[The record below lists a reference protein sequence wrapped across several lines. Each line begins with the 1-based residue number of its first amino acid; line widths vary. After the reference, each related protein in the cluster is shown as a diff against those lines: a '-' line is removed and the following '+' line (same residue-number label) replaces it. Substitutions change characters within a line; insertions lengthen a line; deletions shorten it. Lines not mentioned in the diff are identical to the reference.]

1 MSNNTKD
8 FKSNKKNQDN
18 IEKQSNIQKQ
28 SKSQEINNSNTYE
41 NIKNDSRTETMDIL
55 NIGKEIQEQEKNSIK
70 YNFKNIDDGKQNIKE
85 RYINEKLEEIKKAIK
100 RMSHPNEENK
110 EAIKILRL
118 SAPMLKSKANFENYE
133 KENERRKCE
142 TEFLLIVEKSIF
154 SFNLK
159 KYMESYTYLE
169 NSGIIK
175 NIQEFS
181 KFLLVVNGFDK
192 GILGEFLS
200 KEKPPNENKDILNF
214 FIDSI
219 DLDYNNYS
227 FLDCLRFLLTRI
239 ILPKDANLILVIMDT
254 FSEKFFTYNK
264 KNKKF

>member
-142 TEFLLIVEKSIF
+142 TEFLLIVEKAII

-181 KFLLVVNGFDK
+181 KFLLVVMVS
-192 GILGEFLS
+192 I
-200 KEKPPNENKDILNF
+200 KE
-214 FIDSI
+214 
-219 DLDYNNYS
+219 Y
-227 FLDCLRFLLTRI
+227 
-239 ILPKDANLILVIMDT
+239 
-254 FSEKFFTYNK
+254 
-264 KNKKF
+264 